1 MYALSMTYIFNVH
14 EAKTKLSQLLELALS
29 GETVQLAR
37 NGEPVAEIV
46 PIQAKPRP
54 LFGEFK
60 PFEMELTEEV
70 LAPLFSKKEWEEIL
84 RERDRKLV
92 QTIGDLVDEK
102 SPA

>member
-1 MYALSMTYIFNVH
+1 MTHIFNMH

-46 PIQAKPRP
+46 PIPARPRP
-54 LFGEFK
+54 LFGEFQ
-60 PFEMELTEEV
+60 PFEMELTEEA
-70 LAPLFSKKEWEEIL
+70 LAPLFSKKEWDEIL
-84 RERDRKLV
+84 SERDKQLV
-92 QTIGDLVDEK
+92 QTIRELADEK

>member
-1 MYALSMTYIFNVH
+1 MTHIFNMH

-46 PIQAKPRP
+46 PIPARSRP
-54 LFGEFK
+54 LFGAFQ
-60 PFEMELTEEV
+60 PFEMELTEEA
-70 LAPLFSKKEWEEIL
+70 LAPLFSKKEWDEIL
-84 RERDRKLV
+84 RERDKKLV
-92 QTIGDLVDEK
+92 QTIGELADEK

>member
-1 MYALSMTYIFNVH
+1 MTYIFNMH

-46 PIQAKPRP
+46 PIPARLRP
-54 LFGEFK
+54 LYGEFR

-70 LAPLFSKKEWEEIL
+70 LAPLFSKKEWDEIL
-84 RERDRKLV
+84 KERDKKLV
-92 QTIGDLVDEK
+92 QTIGELADEK

>member
-1 MYALSMTYIFNVH
+1 MTYIFNMH
-14 EAKTKLSQLLELALS
+14 EAKTKLSQLLELALA

-46 PIQAKPRP
+46 PIPPKSRP

-60 PFEMELTEEV
+60 PFQMELTEEV
-70 LAPLFSKKEWEEIL
+70 LAPLFSKQEWDEIL
-84 RERDRKLV
+84 RERDKKLV
-92 QTIGDLVDEK
+92 QTIRELADEK

>member
-1 MYALSMTYIFNVH
+1 MTHIFNMH

-46 PIQAKPRP
+46 PIPTRPRP
-54 LFGEFK
+54 LFGEFQ
-60 PFEMELTEEV
+60 PFEMELTEEA
-70 LAPLFSKKEWEEIL
+70 LAPLFSKKEWDEIL
-84 RERDRKLV
+84 RERDKQLV
-92 QTIGDLVDEK
+92 QTIRELADEK